1 EFYPGNGVWRGL
13 DGKIRSQIIDL
24 IFEWLVERK
33 HHVIISAVDKAKFKE
48 KFNNHPFNDDIE
60 SLWRFMAFHVTLSI
74 QKTMQGAKRGGTKRK
89 KASKNNS
96 VLIFDHQHREQTY
109 FTDLL

>member
-1 EFYPGNGVWRGL
+1 
-13 DGKIRSQIIDL
+13 
-24 IFEWLVERK
+24 
-33 HHVIISAVDKAKFKE
+33 AVDKAKFKE

-109 FTDLL
+109 FTDLLLEPPEWSNSYYDKVKHQFQLGKIIDVPHFVDSK